1 MPNRYAEI
9 RSAVLEHLRRCRE
22 GDLANGTYEAVTAI
36 LKKRSQQTLDQADI
50 ILMEQVFHDLYL
62 ERIIVPS
69 ASAGMVQDEI
79 GKMSWPKYRVT
90 EFGVSVLGSKEYVPY
105 DPDGY
110 LAQLK
115 KDIPEV
121 DPIVIMYLE
130 EALVCFRTGCL
141 LAAAVMMG
149 CAAEK
154 VMLQL
159 IDAFGQAI
167 SDPKSNRKYLD
178 EVQGRIISKKYAA
191 LWNRLQRIQES
202 LPADLSDDLHVHLDR
217 VFDLIRTARNEA
229 GHPTGKMPSRE
240 SVHANF
246 ILFPTYCRQVYG
258 LISYFSDSRRRSPSI
273 PIKDK

>member
-9 RSAVLEHLRRCRE
+9 RSAVLEHLRRWRQ

-36 LKKRSQQTLDQADI
+36 LEKRSQQTLDQADI
-50 ILMEQVFHDLYL
+50 ILLEEVFHDLYL

-69 ASAGMVQDEI
+69 ACAGQVQHEI

-121 DPIVIMYLE
+121 DPIVIVYLE
-130 EALVCFRTGCL
+130 EALRCLRTGSQ
-141 LAAAVMMG
+141 LAAAVMLG

-154 VMLQL
+154 
-159 IDAFGQAI
+159 
-167 SDPKSNRKYLD
+167 
-178 EVQGRIISKKYAA
+178 A
-191 LWNRLQRIQES
+191 L
-202 LPADLSDDLHVHLDR
+202 
-217 VFDLIRTARNEA
+217 
-229 GHPTGKMPSRE
+229 
-240 SVHANF
+240 
-246 ILFPTYCRQVYG
+246 
-258 LISYFSDSRRRSPSI
+258 
-273 PIKDK
+273 